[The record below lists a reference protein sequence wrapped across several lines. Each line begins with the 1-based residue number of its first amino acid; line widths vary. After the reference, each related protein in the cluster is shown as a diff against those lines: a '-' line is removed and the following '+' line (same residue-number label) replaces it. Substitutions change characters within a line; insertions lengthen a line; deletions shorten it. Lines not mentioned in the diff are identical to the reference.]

1 MLRLEKGQK
10 NTTVD
15 CFGYAKPAPTVRWK
29 KGAMYVS
36 LMSMNSIRDQVVQQ
50 IYNTT
55 SSSPWNVTSRLYLS
69 ISGATFTE
77 GGNYTCEV
85 YNALGADHT
94 VNQTIEVACK

>member
-15 CFGYAKPAPTVRWK
+15 CFGYAKPAPTVKWK
-29 KGAMYVS
+29 KGDTYVS
-36 LMSMNSIRDQVVQQ
+36 LMSMNSSRNEVVQQ

-77 GGNYTCEV
+77 EGNYTCEV
-85 YNALGADHT
+85 YNVLGANYT